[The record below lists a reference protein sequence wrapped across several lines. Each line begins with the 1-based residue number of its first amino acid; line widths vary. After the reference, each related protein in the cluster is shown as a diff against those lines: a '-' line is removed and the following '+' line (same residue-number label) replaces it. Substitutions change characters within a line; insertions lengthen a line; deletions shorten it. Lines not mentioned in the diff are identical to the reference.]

1 MKRMIWI
8 GAAAALS
15 TGAVLAQEQGRV
27 LSVTAVQQQ
36 VAAPQQVC
44 QDESVPVRQRSSG
57 AGAVIGA
64 VVGGL
69 AGNAIG
75 SGGGRAA
82 ATGAGLV
89 GGAMLGNQ
97 LEGNGDVRY
106 ETVRRCSTQNFY
118 RSQTAGYDVIY
129 EYAGRQ
135 YTTRTATYPGD
146 WIALSV
152 QPAQQGYYST
162 QNAYPG
168 QAYPGQTYPGQTY
181 PGPSYPPV
189 TYATPQQVYT
199 VPEERGYSA
208 ADYVAPV
215 LIGATIAAGAHYIFR
230 SHDRWSG
237 PRYYERPRHYRGG
250 GWRR

>member
-1 MKRMIWI
+1 MKNMIWI
-8 GAAAALS
+8 AAAAALT
-15 TGAVLAQEQGRV
+15 TGAAMAQEQGRV
-27 LSVTAVQQQ
+27 LSVNAVQQQ

-57 AGAVIGA
+57 AGAVLGA

-75 SGGGRAA
+75 GGSGRAA
-82 ATGAGLV
+82 MTGAGLV

-97 LEGNGDVRY
+97 LEGNGDTRY
-106 ETVRRCSTQNFY
+106 ETVRRCTTQNFY
-118 RSQTAGYDVIY
+118 RSQTMGYDVVY

-135 YTTRTATYPGD
+135 YTTRTATPPGD
-146 WIALSV
+146 WIAVSV
-152 QPAQQGYYST
+152 QPAQQGYAPGYAQGYYGT
-162 QNAYPG
+162 QDSYPAPAYGTAP
-168 QAYPGQTYPGQTY
+168 
-181 PGPSYPPV
+181 YPPV

-199 VPEERGYSA
+199 VPQERGYSA

-215 LIGATIAAGAHYIFR
+215 LIGATIAAGAHYILR
-230 SHDRWSG
+230 PRDRWNG
-237 PRYYERPRHYRGG
+237 PGYYHRPHSR

>member
-44 QDESVPVRQRSSG
+44 QDETVPVRQRSTG

-75 SGGGRAA
+75 GGGGRAA

-106 ETVRRCSTQNFY
+106 ETVRRCTTQNFY
-118 RSQTAGYDVIY
+118 RSQTAGYDVVY

-146 WIALSV
+146 WIALNV
-152 QPAQQGYYST
+152 QPAQPAYAPGYYAT
-162 QNAYPG
+162 QDSYPV
-168 QAYPGQTYPGQTY
+168 Q
-181 PGPSYPPV
+181 SYPPV
-189 TYATPQQVYT
+189 TYSTPQPVYAAP
-199 VPEERGYSA
+199 VERGYSA

-215 LIGATIAAGAHYIFR
+215 LIGATIAAGAHYMFR
-230 SHDRWSG
+230 PRDRWNG
-237 PRYYERPRHYRGG
+237 PRYYERPRHYGG

>member
-1 MKRMIWI
+1 MKKMIWI
-8 GAAAALS
+8 AATAALS
-15 TGAVLAQEQGRV
+15 TGAAMAQEQGRV

-75 SGGGRAA
+75 GGGGRAA

-97 LEGNGDVRY
+97 LEGNGEVRY
-106 ETVRRCSTQNFY
+106 ETVRRCTTQNFY
-118 RSQTAGYDVIY
+118 RNQTAGYDVVY

-135 YTTRTATYPGD
+135 YRTRTANPPGD
-146 WIALSV
+146 WIALNV
-152 QPAQQGYYST
+152 QPAQQGYYGT
-162 QNAYPG
+162 QDVYQGQAYPG
-168 QAYPGQTYPGQTY
+168 QAYPGRAYPGQA
-181 PGPSYPPV
+181 YPPG
-189 TYATPQQVYT
+189 TYSTPQQVYS
-199 VPEERGYSA
+199 VPEDRGYSA

-215 LIGATIAAGAHYIFR
+215 LIGATIAAGAHYMFR
-230 SHDRWSG
+230 PHNRWSG
-237 PRYYERPRHYRGG
+237 PRYHERPRHRG

>member
-15 TGAVLAQEQGRV
+15 TGAAMAQEQGRV
-27 LSVTAVQQQ
+27 LSVSPVQQQ
-36 VAAPQQVC
+36 VSVPQQVC
-44 QDESVPVRQRSSG
+44 QDETVPVRQRSSG

-75 SGGGRAA
+75 GGSGRAA

-97 LEGNGDVRY
+97 LEGNNSTQY
-106 ETVRRCSTQNFY
+106 QTVRRCTTQNYY
-118 RSQTAGYDVIY
+118 RNQAAGYDVVY

-135 YTTRTATYPGD
+135 YTTRTATPPGD
-146 WIALSV
+146 WIALNV
-152 QPAQQGYYST
+152 QPAQQGYAPSYPQGYYGTPDAYS
-162 QNAYPG
+162 AP
-168 QAYPGQTYPGQTY
+168 A
-181 PGPSYPPV
+181 YPPV
-189 TYATPQQVYT
+189 TYSTPQTVYT
-199 VPEERGYSA
+199 APPDNGYSA
-208 ADYVAPV
+208 ADYVAPI
-215 LIGATIAAGAHYIFR
+215 LLGATIAAGAHYVLR
-230 SHDRWSG
+230 PRDRWNG
-237 PRYYERPRHYRGG
+237 PRHYERPHHHG

>member
-1 MKRMIWI
+1 MKKLIWI

-15 TGAVLAQEQGRV
+15 TGAAMAQEQGRV

-36 VAAPQQVC
+36 VASPQQVC
-44 QDESVPVRQRSSG
+44 QDETVPVRQRSSG

-106 ETVRRCSTQNFY
+106 ETVRRCSTQNYY
-118 RSQTAGYDVIY
+118 RSQTTGYDVVY

-135 YTTRTATYPGD
+135 YTTRTATPPGD
-146 WIALSV
+146 WIALNV
-152 QPAQQGYYST
+152 QPAQPQGYAPGYYAT
-162 QNAYPG
+162 QDSYGYPV
-168 QAYPGQTYPGQTY
+168 Q
-181 PGPSYPPV
+181 SYPPV
-189 TYATPQQVYT
+189 TYSTPQPVYT
-199 VPEERGYSA
+199 TPVERGYTA

-215 LIGATIAAGAHYIFR
+215 LIGATIAAGAHYIFSPR
-230 SHDRWSG
+230 NRWNG
-237 PRYYERPRHYRGG
+237 PRYYERPRHYGG

>member
-1 MKRMIWI
+1 MKNLIWI

-15 TGAVLAQEQGRV
+15 TGAAMAQEQGRV

-36 VAAPQQVC
+36 VSVPQQVC

-75 SGGGRAA
+75 GGSGRAA

-97 LEGNGDVRY
+97 LEGNGGTEY
-106 ETVRRCSTQNFY
+106 QTVRRCTTQNYY
-118 RSQTAGYDVIY
+118 RNQTAGYDVVY

-135 YTTRTATYPGD
+135 YTTRTATPPGD

-152 QPAQQGYYST
+152 QPAQPQGYNPGYAPGYYGT
-162 QNAYPG
+162 QDAYQG
-168 QAYPGQTYPGQTY
+168 QA
-181 PGPSYPPV
+181 YPPV
-189 TYATPQQVYT
+189 TYATPQTVYT
-199 VPEERGYSA
+199 APADTGYSA
-208 ADYVAPV
+208 ADYVAPI
-215 LIGATIAAGAHYIFR
+215 LLGATIAAGAHYVLKPR
-230 SHDRWSG
+230 NRWDG
-237 PRYYERPRHYRGG
+237 PRYYERPRHRHD
-250 GWRR
+250 WRR

>member
-1 MKRMIWI
+1 MKKLIWI

-15 TGAVLAQEQGRV
+15 TGVAMAQEQGRV

-36 VAAPQQVC
+36 VNVPQQVC
-44 QDESVPVRQRSSG
+44 HDESVAVRQRSSG

-75 SGGGRAA
+75 GGAGRAA

-97 LEGNGDVRY
+97 LEGNGSTQY
-106 ETVRRCSTQNFY
+106 QTVTRCSTQNFY
-118 RSQTAGYDVIY
+118 RNQTAGYDVVY

-135 YTTRTATYPGD
+135 YTTRTATPPGD

-152 QPAQQGYYST
+152 QPAQPQGYNPGYAQGYYGT
-162 QNAYPG
+162 QDVYRN
-168 QAYPGQTYPGQTY
+168 QT
-181 PGPSYPPV
+181 YPPV
-189 TYATPQQVYT
+189 TYAAPQQPIYVQ
-199 VPEERGYSA
+199 EDRGYSA
-208 ADYVAPV
+208 ADYVAPI
-215 LIGATIAAGAHYIFR
+215 LLGATIAAGAHYVLR
-230 SHDRWSG
+230 PRDRWNG
-237 PRYYERPRHYRGG
+237 PRYYDRPRHGG

>member
-1 MKRMIWI
+1 MKNLIWI

-15 TGAVLAQEQGRV
+15 TGAAMAQEQGRV
-27 LSVTAVQQQ
+27 LSVNAVQQQ

-57 AGAVIGA
+57 AGAVLGA

-75 SGGGRAA
+75 GGAGRAA
-82 ATGAGLV
+82 MTGAGLV

-97 LEGNGDVRY
+97 IEGNGDTRY
-106 ETVRRCSTQNFY
+106 ETVRRCTTQNFY
-118 RSQTAGYDVIY
+118 RSQTMGYDVVY

-135 YTTRTATYPGD
+135 YTTRTATPPGD

-152 QPAQQGYYST
+152 QPAQPQGYAPGYYATQDAYPAPAYPPATYST
-162 QNAYPG
+162 Y
-168 QAYPGQTYPGQTY
+168 
-181 PGPSYPPV
+181 S
-189 TYATPQQVYT
+189 TPQPVYT
-199 VPEERGYSA
+199 VPQERGYSA

-215 LIGATIAAGAHYIFR
+215 LIGATIAAGAHYMLR
-230 SHDRWSG
+230 PRDRWVG
-237 PRYYERPRHYRGG
+237 PRHYHRHNPR